1 VPLTST
7 EKENLRVYG
16 VDKGGRMNILER
28 RARKL
33 KDATP
38 PIMEVYRLLH
48 RQWTLMNVKLK
59 DGQL

>member
-16 VDKGGRMNILER
+16 VDKGRRMNILER